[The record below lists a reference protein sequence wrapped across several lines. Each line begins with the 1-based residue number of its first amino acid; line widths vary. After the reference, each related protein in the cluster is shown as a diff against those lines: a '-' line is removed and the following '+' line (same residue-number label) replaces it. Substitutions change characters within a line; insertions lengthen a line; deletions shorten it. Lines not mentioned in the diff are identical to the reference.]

1 MRRLLTLSL
10 SLFIGLSTYALG
22 QDKYDK
28 VQITTI
34 PVGHGIYMLQGAGG
48 NIGVSAGEDGVFMI
62 DDQYSPLTP
71 KIIAA
76 ISKIS
81 DKPIRFVINTH
92 WHGDHTG
99 GNENLGKTD
108 VIIVAHDN
116 VYKRLSSDQFIKA
129 FDNHVPAA
137 PKAALPV
144 ISFNDKVTFH
154 LNGLHIQARHFAP
167 AHTDGDSVIFFKD
180 TNIVHTGDIF
190 FNHMYPFIDTSS
202 GGTIYGMIDATATLL
217 TQVDDETKII
227 PGHGPLGNKADL
239 QAYHDMLARVVEIL
253 TPLAQK
259 NISIEKA
266 TEMKPLKELNDKWGG
281 GFFKADMFLGTVY
294 QTIIEH
300 GKTN

>member
-1 MRRLLTLSL
+1 MRRILPLSL
-10 SLFIGLSTYALG
+10 SLLIALTSFALG
-22 QDKYDK
+22 QNKYDE

-76 ISKIS
+76 IGKIS

-129 FDNHVPAA
+129 FDSHVPAA
-137 PKAALPV
+137 PKAALPI

-167 AHTDGDSVIFFKD
+167 AHTDGDSMIFFKG

-202 GGTIYGMIDATATLL
+202 GGTIYGMIDAAAKLL
-217 TQVDDETKII
+217 TQVDDETKIM
-227 PGHGPLGNKADL
+227 PGHGPLANKADL
-239 QAYHDMLARVVEIL
+239 QAYHDMLVRVVEIL
-253 TPLAQK
+253 TPLTRE
-259 NISIEKA
+259 NILVEKA
-266 TEMKPLKELNDKWGG
+266 TEMKPLKELDDKWGG
-281 GFFKADMFLGTVY
+281 GFFKTDMFLGTVY
-294 QTIIEH
+294 QTIIDH
-300 GKTN
+300 GKTD

>member
-1 MRRLLTLSL
+1 MRRLLPLSL
-10 SLFIGLSTYALG
+10 SLLIALTSFALG
-22 QDKYDK
+22 QNKYDK
-28 VQITTI
+28 VEITTI

-129 FDNHVPAA
+129 FDRHVPAA

-167 AHTDGDSVIFFKD
+167 AHTDGDSMIFFKG

-202 GGTIYGMIDATATLL
+202 GGTIYGMIEATATLL
-217 TQVDDETKII
+217 TQVDEETKII
-227 PGHGPLGNKADL
+227 PGHGPLANKADL
-239 QAYHDMLARVVEIL
+239 QAYHDMLVRVVEIL

-259 NISIEKA
+259 NIPIEKA
-266 TEMKPLKELNDKWGG
+266 TEMKPLKELDDKWGG

-294 QTIIEH
+294 QTIIDH
-300 GKTN
+300 GKTD